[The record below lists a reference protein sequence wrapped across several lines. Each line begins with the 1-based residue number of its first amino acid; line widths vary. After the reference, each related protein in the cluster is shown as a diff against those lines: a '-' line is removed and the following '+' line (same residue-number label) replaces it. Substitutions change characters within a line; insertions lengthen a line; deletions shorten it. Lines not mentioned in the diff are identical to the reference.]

1 MLALCLVHTHSL
13 RSRVAAVL
21 CFMDTCI
28 CSELELIV
36 RGALVMGQ
44 LEASAP
50 RRGRKDLD

>member
-13 RSRVAAVL
+13 QSGVAAVL
-21 CFMDTCI
+21 CFVDTSI